1 MSICSKIKNNIIE
14 KPIVSIN
21 DFKNSF
27 LKNNYDE
34 NMFNNDG
41 SLNANFNSK
50 KKTGIIAQV
59 FEDYWD
65 NVSLESKQNILNIKP
80 NADKEINKI
89 IACHNKNFGCSVYFL

>member
-14 KPIVSIN
+14 KPSLSIDN
-21 DFKNSF
+21 FKNMF

-34 NMFNNDG
+34 NMFKSDG
-41 SLNANFNSK
+41 SFNANYKSK

-59 FEDYWD
+59 FEDHWNYI
-65 NVSLESKQNILNIKP
+65 SLESKQNILNVKP

-89 IACHNKNFGCSVYFL
+89 IACHNKI

>member
-50 KKTGIIAQV
+50 KKTGIIACKCQS
-59 FEDYWD
+59 F
-65 NVSLESKQNILNIKP
+65 
-80 NADKEINKI
+80 
-89 IACHNKNFGCSVYFL
+89 FGQKCQFQIWTL